1 MAVMAALVKMAAV
14 YFWLSATAIA
24 LHFVFTPL
32 YDDVMDIGEMW
43 GALNIVMAIGV
54 LGALAI
60 HLYRKRV
67 HDRQG
72 GDGDITREYLE
83 TNLLVYLSVA
93 LTLWF
98 FWNWIDDLT
107 IYPDAQDTVRLVL
120 WSFINPLFVI
130 IAGVTGCYLWRCQR
144 FR

>member
-1 MAVMAALVKMAAV
+1 MMAAIVKMTAV

-43 GALNIVMAIGV
+43 GALNIVMAV
-54 LGALAI
+54 AALGALAI

-67 HDRQG
+67 LDSQE
-72 GDGDITREYLE
+72 GDGGITRQYLE
-83 TNLLVYLSVA
+83 TNLMVYLSVA
-93 LTLWF
+93 LTLSF

-107 IYPDAQDTVRLVL
+107 IYPAAQDTVRLVL
-120 WSFINPLFVI
+120 WSFINPLFVVV
-130 IAGVTGCYLWRCQR
+130 AGVTGCYLWRCQC
-144 FR
+144 FK

>member
-1 MAVMAALVKMAAV
+1 MAIIVKMAAV
-14 YFWLSATAIA
+14 FFWLSATAVA

-43 GALNIVMAIGV
+43 GALNIVMAISV
-54 LGALAI
+54 LGALVI
-60 HLYRKRV
+60 HMYRKLAL
-67 HDRQG
+67 DKQG
-72 GDGDITREYLE
+72 GDGGITREYLE

-107 IYPDAQDTVRLVL
+107 IYPASQDTVRHVL
-120 WSFINPLFVI
+120 WSFIDPLFVI
-130 IAGVTGCYLWRCQR
+130 VVGVTGCYLWRCQR
-144 FR
+144 FK

>member
-1 MAVMAALVKMAAV
+1 MAGIVKIAAV
-14 YFWLSATAIA
+14 LFWLSATAIA

-32 YDDVMDIGEMW
+32 YDDVMDIQDMW
-43 GALNIVMAIGV
+43 GALNIVMAVTV

-67 HDRQG
+67 LHSQE
-72 GDGDITREYLE
+72 GDEGISREYLE
-83 TNLLVYLSVA
+83 TNLMVYLSVV

-107 IYPDAQDTVRLVL
+107 LLTGASQDSVRLVL
-120 WSFINPLFVI
+120 WSFINPLFVAV
-130 IAGVTGCYLWRCQR
+130 AGVTGCYLWRCQC
-144 FR
+144 FK